1 MSGEK
6 YVNYTYTPP
15 YDAAREARKLNARNK
30 RRAAQLLKELEN
42 TVKESKER
50 GADKYAGKELEEI
63 KSLRDSIKLNIEA
76 QQYTE
81 AVARESEIRQSC
93 EAIDDRIVTGVQQEK
108 KAAEDQRKWST
119 PLKKMFE
126 LERKIKPPEAPGRE
140 SDDPVLKWHQ
150 EEWSASAAQ
159 LEKVRAAIEQ
169 KSGKPEE
176 VFYQLREMETKY
188 DALAQESTR
197 LEELSLERAMLVETI
212 ESALTSPEMQFD
224 VSIRPEDRANPKSAI
239 LLKAWRPGEEMI
251 EMRFDLDKRENII
264 DAFAT
269 GFAGLGY
276 PSGCDSAFDTLAKQ
290 LESRG
295 LKIKTFQDGEELPTM
310 AAYQVHPGLTQEHA
324 GGR

>member
-30 RRAAQLLKELEN
+30 RRATQLLKELEN
-42 TVKESKER
+42 TVKECKER
-50 GADKYAGKELEEI
+50 GADKYASEELEKI
-63 KSLRDSIKLNIEA
+63 KTLRDSLKLNIEA
-76 QQYTE
+76 EKYTE
-81 AVARESEIRQSC
+81 AAAREGEVKLQC
-93 EAIDDRIVTGVQQEK
+93 EAIDNRIVSGIQEEK
-108 KAAEDQRKWST
+108 KAAEDQRKWSM
-119 PLKKMFE
+119 PMKKMFE
-126 LERKIKPPEAPGRE
+126 LDRKIKSSEAAG
-140 SDDPVLKWHQ
+140 DDPVMKWHQ
-150 EEWSASAAQ
+150 EEWSANAAQ
-159 LEKVRAAIEQ
+159 LEKVRIVIEQ

-188 DALAQESTR
+188 DVLVQESNR
-197 LEELSLERAMLVETI
+197 LEELSTERAMLVETI

-224 VSIRPEDRANPKSAI
+224 VNIGAEDRANPKSAI
-239 LLKAWRPGEEMI
+239 LLKAWRPGEEML

-269 GFAGLGY
+269 GFAGPGY
-276 PSGCDSAFDTLAKQ
+276 PSGCDSAFGTLAKQ

-310 AAYQVHPGLTQEHA
+310 AAYQVHPGLTQEHT